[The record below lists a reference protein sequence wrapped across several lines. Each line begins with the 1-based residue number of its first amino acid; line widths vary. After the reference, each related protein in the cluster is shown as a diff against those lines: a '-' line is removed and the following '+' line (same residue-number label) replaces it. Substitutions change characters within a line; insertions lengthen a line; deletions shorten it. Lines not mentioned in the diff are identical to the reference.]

1 MLGYRRW
8 PASDTEDG
16 QEICYVPVIGKWWR
30 VTKIPKDYIWVV
42 FEPMPQEN
50 WSVGGILVSEKK

>member
-1 MLGYRRW
+1 MKTPRAR
-8 PASDTEDG
+8 
-16 QEICYVPVIGKWWR
+16 
-30 VTKIPKDYIWVV
+30 IPPLKLARQRHKDYIWVV

>member
-1 MLGYRRW
+1 MKTPCARIPPLKLARQRHR
-8 PASDTEDG
+8 
-16 QEICYVPVIGKWWR
+16 IGKWWR